1 MPVSKYQQHR
11 CFDLSRQ
18 SKNVNLPD
26 GDDVTDD
33 VNVCG
38 DTPTVTEVL
47 ISDLRVSPLFTCT
60 HTLGAL
66 QPRY

>member
-1 MPVSKYQQHR
+1 QHR
-11 CFDLSRQ
+11 CLELSRQ

-26 GDDVTDD
+26 NEDVTDD
-33 VNVCG
+33 INVCDG
-38 DTPTVTEVL
+38 TPTVTEVL
-47 ISDLRVSPLFTCT
+47 ISDLRVSPLFTYT